1 MGSSSYLSD
10 IFTARWNKR
19 VLYNVREKET
29 SNSDLGESSVQ
40 NKQSKNFFFH
50 FPFFDFFQKLE
61 FFIVKGKI
69 FVEKEKKWKPK
80 NEFNDLDIFIRNDLN
95 TAKSIKRV

>member
-1 MGSSSYLSD
+1 MGSSSYRPYLS
-10 IFTARWNKR
+10 IFSPQDGIREC
-19 VLYNVREKET
+19 YIIFREKET

-61 FFIVKGKI
+61 FFVRRKI
-69 FVEKEKKWKPK
+69 FLRKKRK
-80 NEFNDLDIFIRNDLN
+80 NENLKMNLTIWIFLSGMI
-95 TAKSIKRV
+95 

>member
-1 MGSSSYLSD
+1 MGSSSYRPYLS
-10 IFTARWNKR
+10 IFSPQDGIREC
-19 VLYNVREKET
+19 YIIFREKET

-61 FFIVKGKI
+61 FLRKI
-69 FVEKEKKWKPK
+69 FLRKKRK
-80 NEFNDLDIFIRNDLN
+80 NENLKMNLTIWIFLSGMI
-95 TAKSIKRV
+95 

>member
-1 MGSSSYLSD
+1 M
-10 IFTARWNKR
+10 
-19 VLYNVREKET
+19 LYNVREKET

-61 FFIVKGKI
+61 FFIVKEKKI
-69 FVEKEKKWKPK
+69 LRKKRKKWKPK
-80 NEFNDLDIFIRNDLN
+80 NEFNYLDIFIRNDLN
-95 TAKSIKRV
+95 KIPW

>member
-1 MGSSSYLSD
+1 M
-10 IFTARWNKR
+10 
-19 VLYNVREKET
+19 LYNVREKET

-61 FFIVKGKI
+61 FFIVK
-69 FVEKEKKWKPK
+69 EKKFLRKKRKKWKPK